1 MRSKEAIRA
10 TNKRNLV
17 DPSIAVSALGKAP
30 EYLIRDYQMMG
41 FLFESLVIRDL
52 KVYSSRLKGQLAYY
66 RDRYGLEADAVF
78 IWKMEGLL

>member
-17 DPSIAVSALGKAP
+17 DPSIAVSGIGP
-30 EYLIRDYQMMG
+30 EFFNTDFKTLG